1 MGDAVARIKHV
12 LLAAALMLY
21 VTVRIVCEWLEPRMV
36 RRLKR
41 IGERITER
49 NAA

>member
-1 MGDAVARIKHV
+1 MGDTATRIKHI
-12 LLAAALMLY
+12 LLAGALGI
-21 VTVRIVCEWLEPRMV
+21 VVSVRITCEWLEPRMV

-41 IGERITER
+41 IGKRITER

>member
-1 MGDAVARIKHV
+1 MISKAARIEQFV
-12 LLAAALMLY
+12 LAAALG
-21 VTVRIVCEWLEPRMV
+21 VIVSVRITCEWLEPRMV

-41 IGERITER
+41 IRERITER

>member
-1 MGDAVARIKHV
+1 MARIEHA
-12 LLAAALMLY
+12 LLAAALMLC
-21 VTVRIVCEWLEPRMV
+21 VTVRITCEWLEPRMV

-41 IGERITER
+41 IGERITEM

>member
-1 MGDAVARIKHV
+1 MTRVKHA
-12 LLAAALMLY
+12 LLAAALMLC

-41 IGERITER
+41 IGKRITER

>member
-1 MGDAVARIKHV
+1 MIDTVARIGHA
-12 LLAAALMLY
+12 LLAAALMLC

>member
-1 MGDAVARIKHV
+1 MTSIKHV
-12 LLAAALMLY
+12 LLAGALG
-21 VTVRIVCEWLEPRMV
+21 VIVSVRITCEWLEPRMV

-41 IGERITER
+41 IEERITER

>member
-1 MGDAVARIKHV
+1 MTGKKARFEQFA
-12 LLAAALMLY
+12 LAAALRLC
-21 VTVRIVCEWLEPRMV
+21 VFIRIACEWLEPRMV